1 MDRALL
7 KSNAKQQLGGSL
19 FNEKWMLALVCCAI
33 MTIIISGVSGVG
45 GMFGVF
51 DLDRTLSLFE
61 DQSYGGVFSGV
72 MNPLIFIGTG
82 ISSVAVLLI
91 SGPLS
96 YGLAKVFLR
105 LVYGEDRVNIAYMF
119 DGFREDFGGNIVLTI
134 MIGIFTFLWSLLFVI
149 PGIIKAF
156 SYSMAYYIKADHPDY
171 DWRRCISES
180 KELMRGYKGAYF
192 VLQLSFIGWYFVC
205 LFTFGLGYL
214 WLLPYQNCTNANFY
228 AWVTAQK
235 SAGYEE

>member
-1 MDRALL
+1 
-7 KSNAKQQLGGSL
+7 
-19 FNEKWMLALVCCAI
+19 
-33 MTIIISGVSGVG
+33 MTIIVSGVSGVG
-45 GMFGVF
+45 SMFGMFNI
-51 DLDRTLSLFE
+51 DRIFSMLENNS
-61 DQSYGGVFSGV
+61 FSGEFAV
-72 MNPLIFIGTG
+72 AMYPSMFIGTG

-91 SGPLS
+91 TGPLT
-96 YGLAKVFLR
+96 YGLAKVFLH
-105 LVYGEDRVNIAYMF
+105 LVYGEDRVNIAYVF

-134 MIGIFTFLWSLLFVI
+134 MIGIFTFLWSLLFII

-171 DWRRCISES
+171 DWRRCINES

-214 WLLPYQNCTNANFY
+214 WLAPYQQCTNANFY
-228 AWVTAQK
+228 AWLTAQK
-235 SAGYEE
+235 NAGYEE